1 MLRTRV
7 LNFTPSWFSVNMGTG
22 VVSILLHELP
32 FQFRGLGIIAN
43 IIFALNVVLFVLFL
57 LATLARYLCFRNMLR
72 LMLLHPAQSLFTGTF
87 PMGLGTIVNMIVL
100 SLVPAWGAQWAYVAW
115 ALWMVQ
121 SIVSLLTCIGL
132 PFLQFTRHE
141 LAFST
146 MAGTWLLPIV
156 APVVSAASGSV
167 VASVLPPAHARFTL
181 IVAYILW
188 GTAVPTSLL
197 VFGIL
202 WARLAIH
209 KIPPGSLSVSAFLPV
224 GPCGLGGFS
233 IMNLAAVQRHLAL
246 RGEAALGGA
255 SLYDAREQL
264 MFADAVYAGSIVL
277 ALIMWGF
284 GFVWLTLAIGSVVRV
299 AGVRAPSP
307 ALTTPQCDMAY
318 IEGGLAFN
326 MGWWGL
332 VFPLGVFALS
342 TNKLSAELDSGAL
355 RVLATI
361 LTVAVLLLWLLCLSL
376 TSYKAATGELFHSP
390 CLAAVGGEPPSSIGP
405 S

>member
-1 MLRTRV
+1 
-7 LNFTPSWFSVNMGTG
+7 
-22 VVSILLHELP
+22 
-32 FQFRGLGIIAN
+32 
-43 IIFALNVVLFVLFL
+43 
-57 LATLARYLCFRNMLR
+57 
-72 LMLLHPAQSLFTGTF
+72 
-87 PMGLGTIVNMIVL
+87 MIVL

-264 MFADAVYAGSIVL
+264 MFADAVYAGVSGVDGAPLCVVADASGAVDCAGTDHVGLRLCL
-277 ALIMWGF
+277 AHAGNRERGACRWSES
-284 GFVWLTLAIGSVVRV
+284 TLAC
-299 AGVRAPSP
+299 A
-307 ALTTPQCDMAY
+307 D
-318 IEGGLAFN
+318 
-326 MGWWGL
+326 
-332 VFPLGVFALS
+332 
-342 TNKLSAELDSGAL
+342 
-355 RVLATI
+355 
-361 LTVAVLLLWLLCLSL
+361 
-376 TSYKAATGELFHSP
+376 H
-390 CLAAVGGEPPSSIGP
+390 AAVRHGIHRGRPGLQYG
-405 S
+405 